1 MRKKN
6 KLKSYG
12 CFCLV
17 FFKEIKEIFFQ
28 IKKMRQLRTWF
39 ICFFNGRKTWND
51 FRYFFFFFLLNVREL
66 KDIHFLSFLIKKKI
80 FFFNDF
86 YSLFYFSLKIL
97 LFSSTL
103 IIFYFLLCFCFS
115 IFFSI
120 FSILFLEF
128 FVFFSS
134 KFLVANSLKHWVSGK
149 QY

>member
-1 MRKKN
+1 MVVFVLFSLK
-6 KLKSYG
+6 KLK
-12 CFCLV
+12 
-17 FFKEIKEIFFQ
+17 
-28 IKKMRQLRTWF
+28 R
-39 ICFFNGRKTWND
+39 
-51 FRYFFFFFLLNVREL
+51 FFFRSKRWDNFGLDLFVFLMEEKHGMILDIFSFFLLNVREL

-103 IIFYFLLCFCFS
+103 IIFYFLLCFYFS

-120 FSILFLEF
+120 FFILFLEF
-128 FVFFSS
+128 FGVFSS